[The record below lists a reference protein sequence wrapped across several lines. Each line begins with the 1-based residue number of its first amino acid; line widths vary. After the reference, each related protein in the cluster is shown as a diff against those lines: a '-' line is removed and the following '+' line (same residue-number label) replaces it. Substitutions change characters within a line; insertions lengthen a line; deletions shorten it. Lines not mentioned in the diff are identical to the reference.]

1 MAFCPGPSMNRAL
14 VTVLGFFFVYAA
26 AFLWQQLRDT
36 FSAKMLNSL
45 HLIRFTGMSGIHDR
59 QKGMHND
66 ISITIHAFIVCGFHM
81 RIYRKFMDEWLS
93 LMNRVRSSDQ
103 PVTGYNNAC
112 TLTCGE
118 SVLNLT
124 NMVDEVN
131 AWQSIN
137 ENPLWNVFT

>member
-1 MAFCPGPSMNRAL
+1 MY
-14 VTVLGFFFVYAA
+14 VLYVYSGELQLSGFLSWPFNESCLGYRVRFFFVYAA

-112 TLTCGE
+112 TLT
-118 SVLNLT
+118 
-124 NMVDEVN
+124 
-131 AWQSIN
+131 
-137 ENPLWNVFT
+137 

>member
-66 ISITIHAFIVCGFHM
+66 ISITIHALIVCVFHM

-112 TLTCGE
+112 TLT
-118 SVLNLT
+118 
-124 NMVDEVN
+124 
-131 AWQSIN
+131 
-137 ENPLWNVFT
+137 